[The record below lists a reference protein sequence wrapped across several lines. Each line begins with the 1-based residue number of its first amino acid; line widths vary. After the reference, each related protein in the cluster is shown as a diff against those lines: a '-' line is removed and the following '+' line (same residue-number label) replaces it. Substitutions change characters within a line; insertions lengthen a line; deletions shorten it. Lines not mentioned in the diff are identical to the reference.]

1 MCLHMHAYIDTHSA
15 SDICTTIHTGSDALC
30 VHTKV
35 WDLTV
40 DVPGRVGE
48 YLLLTA
54 PFVLKSKVCLH
65 WCVCIAM
72 LHFRCVLPLPRW
84 LARSFQL

>member
-1 MCLHMHAYIDTHSA
+1 MQ
-15 SDICTTIHTGSDALC
+15 TGDDALC

-35 WDLTV
+35 WDSAV
-40 DVPGRVGE
+40 EVPGRVGE

-65 WCVCIAM
+65 WRVCIAM
-72 LHFRCVLPLPRW
+72 LCFRCVLPLPRW